1 MGVVVRPAF
10 LTHLLVSQ
18 NSQTIPFAT
27 LQFERFFSR
36 EITVLDADLTTT
48 HNNPFRPFFTN
59 PTICQVLEH
68 PRKEVKT
75 GSRKQEAPAR
85 NERNTM
91 GHRFDPPTYGL
102 CSFKIWIHSPV
113 HPQKACSSRLKSR
126 RPSELWRCVTP
137 PSDVEA
143 RVCVVAGNRI

>member
-91 GHRFDPPTYGL
+91 GHRFDPPTYDL
-102 CSFKIWIHSPV
+102 STTQDIRPLQLQDLDSFS
-113 HPQKACSSRLKSR
+113 CT
-126 RPSELWRCVTP
+126 PSESVF
-137 PSDVEA
+137 
-143 RVCVVAGNRI
+143 